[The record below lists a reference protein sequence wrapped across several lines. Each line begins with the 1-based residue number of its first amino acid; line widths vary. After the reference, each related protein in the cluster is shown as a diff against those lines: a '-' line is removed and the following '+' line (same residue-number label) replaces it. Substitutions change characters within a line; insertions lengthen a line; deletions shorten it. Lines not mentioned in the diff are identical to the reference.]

1 MLTKYAYRHIKR
13 IALGVPENK
22 VCEFLDV
29 LNVKYPEL
37 IDHISGIGSLKR
49 LKGS

>member
-13 IALGVPENK
+13 IALGVPEDK
-22 VCEFLDV
+22 VCKFLDV
-29 LNVKYPEL
+29 LNDPEL

-49 LKGS
+49 SKGS

>member
-22 VCEFLDV
+22 VCEFV
-29 LNVKYPEL
+29 GRFECNLN
-37 IDHISGIGSLKR
+37 
-49 LKGS
+49 